1 MLDLVEAAVE
11 TAMRAG
17 ADAAEACVSEDN
29 SVQIEVSDGAV
40 ETVSAVSDSG
50 VGIRILKDQRLI
62 FGSSNDLALPS
73 VRGMVSDLMRKVEYH
88 SEDEFNVIPGPE
100 SGRLEGDWSAHRDLI
115 SWDGSLSEIPIE
127 EKIDSALRMEAAALG
142 ADSKVAGCMGASY
155 SDQEGRMYLA
165 NSLGLSG
172 WYPASSC
179 VAYLQVIAAE
189 GEDRQSAFDFFA
201 SVSPGGFDP
210 ETVGRNA
217 AAKAVRMLGAKPM
230 ESCELPLLID
240 PYVGTEI
247 LGYLGGMLS
256 ADEVQKGRSLFADKL
271 GSAVATN
278 AVNLIDDGTLKGGLG
293 TSPVDGEGVPRQRT
307 PLIVDGVLEGF
318 LHDCYTAK
326 KGGVRSTGNHS
337 RSGYQGG
344 GGVGSSNLYIAAG
357 AQAPDDIL
365 AGISDGVLVTQVIGL
380 HAGIDPASG
389 DFSIPMGGFRIQG
402 GEVGSPVRGV
412 TLGGNLFGL
421 LASVEAVGNELT
433 WAGPTG
439 SPMLAVS
446 SVKIGGV

>member
-1 MLDLVEAAVE
+1 
-11 TAMRAG
+11 
-17 ADAAEACVSEDN
+17 
-29 SVQIEVSDGAV
+29 
-40 ETVSAVSDSG
+40 
-50 VGIRILKDQRLI
+50 
-62 FGSSNDLALPS
+62 
-73 VRGMVSDLMRKVEYH
+73 MRKGAYH

-100 SGRLEGDWSAHRDLI
+100 SGRLEGDWSSYRDLI
-115 SWDGSLSEIPIE
+115 SWDGSVSEIPIE
-127 EKIDSALRMEAAALG
+127 EKIDSALRMEAAALA
-142 ADSKVAGCMGASY
+142 ADPRVVGCMGASY

-165 NSLGLSG
+165 NSRGLSG

-210 ETVGRNA
+210 EGVGREA
-217 AAKAVRMLGAKPM
+217 ADKAMRMLGAKPM
-230 ESCELPLLID
+230 ESCELPLVID

-271 GSAVATN
+271 GSAVATDTL
-278 AVNLIDDGTLKGGLG
+278 NLVDDGTLRGRLG

-318 LHDCYTAK
+318 LHNSYTAK
-326 KGGVRSTGNHS
+326 KGGVPSTGNHS
-337 RSGYQGG
+337 RSGYQSG
-344 GGVGSSNLYIAAG
+344 GGVGTSNLYIAAG
-357 AQAPDDIL
+357 AQTSEDIL

-389 DFSIPMGGFRIQG
+389 DFSIPMAGFRIQG
-402 GEVGSPVRGV
+402 GEVGAPVRGV
-412 TLGGNLFGL
+412 TIGGNLFDL

-439 SPMLAVS
+439 SPMLAIS
-446 SVKIGGV
+446 TVKIGGV